1 MSMFSF
7 FVCVCSAPVTSID
20 LSSKSILASCGMD
33 RFVYFVDTRVSS
45 FVYLFNQTQQV
56 VRSYRSPNLINDL
69 SFSVNGEKLALATI
83 DSQVY
88 IMDLRV

>member
-1 MSMFSF
+1 M
-7 FVCVCSAPVTSID
+7 VH
-20 LSSKSILASCGMD
+20 
-33 RFVYFVDTRVSS
+33 
-45 FVYLFNQTQQV
+45 
-56 VRSYRSPNLINDL
+56 SYRSPNLINDL